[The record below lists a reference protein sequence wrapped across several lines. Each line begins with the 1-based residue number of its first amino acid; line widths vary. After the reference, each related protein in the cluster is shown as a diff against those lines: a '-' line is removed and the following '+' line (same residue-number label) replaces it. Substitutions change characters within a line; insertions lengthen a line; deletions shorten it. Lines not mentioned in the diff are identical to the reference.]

1 MIVSQ
6 RIICKVEVNSQ
17 SREGDVRG
25 LKDKVIILTGGA
37 GGIGRAVAGR
47 LAEEGAKVAILDLNG
62 DGAQAAAAEI
72 GNGAIGIGLDIADQ
86 PAVIAAV
93 EKVEAELGPISGLVN
108 NAGWDKLSSFLDSD
122 AELWKR
128 IVDVNLFG
136 PVNVTHAVLT
146 RMAERGE
153 GRIVSV
159 ASDAGRVGSTGEAVY
174 AYCKGGVIAFMKT
187 LAREHAR
194 QGINCNT
201 VCPGPTDTAL
211 LRNFDPDGKIVAAL
225 ERSIPM
231 RRVGQPEDYPGM
243 IAFLLSDDAAF
254 ITGQVISVSG
264 GLTMSG

>member
-1 MIVSQ
+1 M
-6 RIICKVEVNSQ
+6 
-17 SREGDVRG
+17 RG
-25 LKDKVIILTGGA
+25 LKDRVIILTGGA
-37 GGIGRAVAGR
+37 GGIGRATAGR

-62 DGAQAAAAEI
+62 EGAATAASEI
-72 GNGAIGIGLDIADQ
+72 GNGALGIGLDIADQ
-86 PAVIAAV
+86 QAVIAAV
-93 EKVEAELGPISGLVN
+93 DRVEAELGPVTGLVN
-108 NAGWDKLSSFLDSD
+108 NAGWDKMVPFLKSD

-146 RMAERGE
+146 KMAERGE

-174 AYCKGGVIAFMKT
+174 SYCKGGVIAFMKT

-194 QGINCNT
+194 QGITCNS

-211 LRNFDPDGKIVAAL
+211 LRDFDPEGKIVAAL
-225 ERSIPM
+225 ERAIPL

-264 GLTMSG
+264 GLSMSG

>member
-6 RIICKVEVNSQ
+6 RIICQFEMKFKLGEA
-17 SREGDVRG
+17 DVRG
-25 LKDKVIILTGGA
+25 LKDRVIILTGGA
-37 GGIGRAVAGR
+37 GGIGRATAGR

-62 DGAQAAAAEI
+62 DGAATAAAEI

-86 PAVIAAV
+86 QAVIAAV
-93 EKVEAELGPISGLVN
+93 DRVEAELGAVGGLVN
-108 NAGWDKLSSFLDSD
+108 NAGWDKMVPFLKSD

-146 RMAERGE
+146 KMAERGE

-174 AYCKGGVIAFMKT
+174 SYCKGGVIAFMKT

-194 QGINCNT
+194 QGITCNS

-211 LRNFDPDGKIVAAL
+211 LRDFDPEGKIVAAL
-225 ERSIPM
+225 ERAIPL

-264 GLTMSG
+264 GLSMSG